1 MKILKLF
8 TPLLILSLTACAN
21 SSSEDKIRVYTSF
34 FVMEDLVNKIG
45 GDYVEAYSIVPTGRE
60 IHGYEPTTGDIVN
73 LTHADMFVYNGAGL
87 EHFVHELEDAIDN
100 PNLVYVEAS
109 HGLNLISTEEGDDPH
124 TWLSPVN
131 AKQEMANIKD
141 ALISLDP
148 DHANYYSSRFDVFAT
163 KFDELHD
170 QYSALLAPG
179 AGKYLV
185 TAHAAFGYLAREY
198 DLLALPI
205 GGHDAEEEPSQQDIA
220 NVINIVN
227 QNNIRYVYA
236 ETLTA
241 DDAVMTVVNETEAE
255 LAILNPLEGLTSEE
269 IMAGYD
275 YLSVMKDNLIA
286 IARGYI

>member
-1 MKILKLF
+1 MRQLKTIFPILL
-8 TPLLILSLTACAN
+8 LSLTACSN
-21 SSSEDKIRVYTSF
+21 PSSNDKLQIFTSF
-34 FVMEDLVNKIG
+34 FVMEDLVKKVG
-45 GDYVEAYSIVPTGRE
+45 GDFVSVESIVPTGSE
-60 IHGYEPTTGDIVN
+60 IHEYEPTTGDIVK
-73 LTHADMFVYNGAGL
+73 LSHADMFVYNGAGL
-87 EHFVHELEDAIDN
+87 EHFVHDMESAIDN

-109 HGLNLISTEEGDDPH
+109 HGLDLISTEEGDDPH

-131 AKQEMANIKD
+131 AKMELANIKS
-141 ALISLDP
+141 ALIDLDP
-148 DHANYYSSRFDVFAT
+148 VHASYYASRYDVFAA
-163 KFDELHD
+163 KFDELNEQFD
-170 QYSALLAPG
+170 VLLTPG

-227 QNNIRYVYA
+227 QNNIRYIYA

-241 DDAVMTVVNETEAE
+241 DNAVLTVVSETEAE

-269 IMAGYD
+269 IIAGDD

-286 IARGYI
+286 IAKGYI